1 MENKIIFDEWERKT
15 IIEFYEQYPIGSW
28 WHKPFIVVVYERMK
42 AVRNFKREF
51 LKGLKIKITK

>member
-1 MENKIIFDEWERKT
+1 MKVNKIIFDEWERKT

-28 WHKPFIVVVYERMK
+28 RHKPFIVAVYERMK

-51 LKGLKIKITK
+51 INGLKKLK